1 LTVARVSVVFQGLT
15 QQRRAAAC
23 WEGTL
28 DDMEP
33 SQRKLHAPIEPPAH
47 PTYDLRKVIQDALRE
62 DAGDRGDVTTQ
73 ATVACGTAACAT
85 FLAKSPGVLAGL
97 AVADLVFELVDPTIQ
112 VVWGGRDGEEVE
124 AGHRFGSVTGPA
136 ASILVA
142 ERVALNFMQVSETS
156 ISKAVAGLGQ
166 KDGFSCMHDMEG
178 AGMQRMSGIA
188 TATRA
193 MVLAV
198 EGVGRP
204 GGARILETRKTAPGL
219 RLLDKWAVLI
229 GGGHNHRMGLYD
241 MMMIKDNHVT
251 AAGGVTAAITRA
263 EEFIAAQGLA
273 DMSIEVETRT
283 QDEVSEVLHLLA
295 AGKAPHVTRLMLDN
309 MTRLDPGLPAGIDVS
324 ELEQAVKRVA
334 GAVDTEAS
342 GNVVQETVRAIAATG
357 VTFISV
363 GSLTHSVKALD
374 ISLKIQ
380 LVL

>member
-1 LTVARVSVVFQGLT
+1 
-15 QQRRAAAC
+15 
-23 WEGTL
+23 
-28 DDMEP
+28 
-33 SQRKLHAPIEPPAH
+33 
-47 PTYDLRKVIQDALRE
+47 
-62 DAGDRGDVTTQ
+62 
-73 ATVACGTAACAT
+73 
-85 FLAKSPGVLAGL
+85 
-97 AVADLVFELVDPTIQ
+97 
-112 VVWGGRDGEEVE
+112 
-124 AGHRFGSVTGPA
+124 
-136 ASILVA
+136 
-142 ERVALNFMQVSETS
+142 
-156 ISKAVAGLGQ
+156 
-166 KDGFSCMHDMEG
+166 
-178 AGMQRMSGIA
+178 
-188 TATRA
+188 
-193 MVLAV
+193 
-198 EGVGRP
+198 
-204 GGARILETRKTAPGL
+204 
-219 RLLDKWAVLI
+219 
-229 GGGHNHRMGLYD
+229 
-241 MMMIKDNHVT
+241 MMIKDNHVT
-251 AAGGVTAAITRA
+251 AAGGITAAITRA

>member
-1 LTVARVSVVFQGLT
+1 
-15 QQRRAAAC
+15 
-23 WEGTL
+23 
-28 DDMEP
+28 MEP

-97 AVADLVFELVDPTIQ
+97 AVADLVFEMVDPTIQ

-142 ERVALNFMQVSETS
+142 ERVALNF
-156 ISKAVAGLGQ
+156 
-166 KDGFSCMHDMEG
+166 
-178 AGMQRMSGIA
+178 MQRMSGIA

-251 AAGGVTAAITRA
+251 AAGGITAAITRA

-283 QDEVSEVLHLLA
+283 QDEVGEVLHLLA